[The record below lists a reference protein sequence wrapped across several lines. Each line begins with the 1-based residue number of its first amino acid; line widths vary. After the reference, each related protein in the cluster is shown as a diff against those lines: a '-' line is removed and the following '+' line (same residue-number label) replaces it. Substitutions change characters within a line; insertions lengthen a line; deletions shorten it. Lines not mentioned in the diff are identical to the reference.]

1 MLSHFPSKVLITTEM
16 SVSRLTR
23 ASGATAA
30 ARAIA
35 PQARTEKTV
44 EKRILAE
51 VGKRKFRKLESR
63 ELEPEC

>member
-30 ARAIA
+30 AKAIA

-51 VGKRKFRKLESR
+51 VGKREFRKLESR
-63 ELEPEC
+63 EREPEC